1 VTPLPE
7 LSPALLVVALE
18 PEGAFATSLP
28 IPAGSLLGPTAE
40 SSLSQ
45 PFAAN
50 PAAAKKST
58 GKSIL
63 FIIISFLVLP

>member
-18 PEGAFATSLP
+18 SEGAFATSLP

-63 FIIISFLVLP
+63 FIIISFLVLL